1 MEYGVPISPITVNP
15 SFSDPSVTAFDNL
28 LGVSLGGVRRYNN
41 RDYKVLTNVYPLAT
55 YSWNDPQSG
64 TTPLCIRLSDKAG
77 MPPTAVPCISNQTI
91 VYIIDT
97 YKDAVTPKVAVGKYF
112 MFTGTSGN
120 IDFTNVNPWDT
131 YQFTQVVNFRHTDIY
146 PDVNPLYWEDL
157 GAVNSL
163 KLLDGVVANATVSP
177 VQASMTY
184 TFTFNTAVNAVAFFG
199 MANAQSVTVTQY
211 RWNALTSAYDIQTFT
226 DTFLLKALDDVY
238 DSYTWHFTPVGQ
250 FKDRLLVRLPV
261 WTKAKLVVTWEGDY
275 PAVGE
280 CIFAR
285 LRTVGDTLDR
295 PTGTRKTFAQ
305 TQVSWDGKRTVKRYN
320 TIKDEISYRVAIPT
334 HLADSTIKMIGLLL
348 ESNLLIVG
356 DESGEFTT
364 LINYGYISDLPF
376 EIPTGNTITVYGI
389 TVNTLV

>member
-1 MEYGVPISPITVNP
+1 MEYGVPVAPTTVTP
-15 SFSDPSVTAFDNL
+15 DFSDPSVTAFNNV
-28 LGVSLGGVRRYNN
+28 LGVPIDEVRRYNN
-41 RDYKVLTNVYPLAT
+41 RDYKALTNIYPLAT

-64 TTPLCIRLSDKAG
+64 TTPMCIRLSDKAS
-77 MPPTAVPCISNQTI
+77 MTPTAVPCISNQTI
-91 VYIIDT
+91 VYVIDS
-97 YKDAVTPKVAVGKYF
+97 YKDTAVPKAAVGKYF

-120 IDFTNVNPWDT
+120 IDFTAMNPLSPS
-131 YQFTQVVNFRHTDIY
+131 QFTQVVNFRYTDIY
-146 PDVNPLYWEDL
+146 PDTNSLYWEDL

-163 KLLDGVVANATVSP
+163 KLLDGVVANATISP

-184 TFTFNTAVNAVAFFG
+184 EFIFDTVVNAAAFFG

-211 RWNALTSAYDIQTFT
+211 RWNPLTSLYDIQTFT
-226 DTFLLKALDDVY
+226 DTLLLKSLDGVY

-250 FKDRLLVRLPV
+250 LKDRVLVRLPI
-261 WTKAKLVVTWEGDY
+261 WTKTKLVVTWEGNY

-285 LRTVGDTLDR
+285 LLTVGDTLDR

-305 TQVSWDGKRTVKRYN
+305 TQLSADGKRTVKRYN
-320 TIKDEISYRVAIPT
+320 TIKDEISYRVAVPT
-334 HLADSTIKMIGLLL
+334 QLADSTIKMIGLLL
-348 ESNLLIVG
+348 EANLLIVG
-356 DESGEFTT
+356 DESGQFTT

-376 EIPTGNTITVYGI
+376 EIASNDTINKYGI